1 MKRRAASIPLSAVPS
16 KKRPARTYTEE
27 YKMKAVAMLGALTVE
42 QVATKL
48 DIAASLLYNWQ
59 RRLDPTAGLRIQL
72 ERSKIEKRAR
82 LEQAA
87 MIVEIEGSRGTQ
99 LARRIRA
106 LGAVPEK
113 GKR

>member
-1 MKRRAASIPLSAVPS
+1 MRRRQTSIPLSAVPGR
-16 KKRPARTYTEE
+16 KRPARAHTDDF
-27 YKMKAVAMLGALTVE
+27 KRRAVALLGELTVE

-48 DIAASLLYNWQ
+48 DVAPSLVYQWQ

-72 ERSKIEKRAR
+72 ERGKKERRAL

-87 MIVEIEGSRGTQ
+87 MIVEVEGPRGAQ

-106 LGAVPEK
+106 LGGVPEK